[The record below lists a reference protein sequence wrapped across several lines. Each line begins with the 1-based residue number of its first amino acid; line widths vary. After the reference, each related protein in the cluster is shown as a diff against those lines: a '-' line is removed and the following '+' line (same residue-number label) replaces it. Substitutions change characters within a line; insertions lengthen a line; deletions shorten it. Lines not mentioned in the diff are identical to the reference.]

1 MREHRGMGVC
11 DRNHRWAVT
20 VALLAA
26 LAATSCSPP
35 DEGLP
40 NSGEVADPRQVYFGS
55 KIKTITSYRSMAQ
68 VVGTRLFFVDPRSGN
83 WAEEWRLVT
92 PEGATGVAVTGAVL
106 VDVDRDTLAAVFY
119 RATYPERGLTPERE
133 EPRVQVYSRA
143 KRRVV
148 RDGAG
153 SFPGEVVGTDPRG
166 YVAFGNA
173 EVVAVQPGLRGWS
186 GRSATGLAVG
196 NGVLLASRVEGDTL
210 ELRGYDVASG
220 QQRWRRGFRS
230 MVGIPNDP
238 ACAVAHRDG
247 FVVAA
252 REAPLVVD
260 ARTGRT
266 VASRRQGASG
276 CAVDAGP
283 AGSVLVSAADGVAG
297 YDLTTGD
304 RLWAISGGQARDLD
318 LDVVSVYDSRVY
330 ARTRTQ
336 RLILDARTG
345 KEVARDWSLAPYERH
360 DGWYLARGPDS
371 GDPAKAYPS

>member
-1 MREHRGMGVC
+1 V
-11 DRNHRWAVT
+11 AA
-20 VALLAA
+20 ALLAA
-26 LAATSCSPP
+26 LAGAACGPP
-35 DEGLP
+35 EQGLP
-40 NSGEVADPRQVYFGS
+40 NSGEVADPRQVYVDP
-55 KIKTITSYRSMAQ
+55 KITTVTSYRSMAQ
-68 VVGTRLFFVDPRSGN
+68 VVGTRLFFVDPRSGD
-83 WAEEWRLVT
+83 WAQEWRLVT
-92 PEGATGVAVTGAVL
+92 PDGATGVAVVRAVL
-106 VDVDRDTLAAVFY
+106 VDVGRDTLAAVFY

-133 EPRVQVYSRA
+133 EPRIQVYSRA

-153 SFPGEVVGTDPRG
+153 SFPGQPVGTDPRG
-166 YVAFGNA
+166 YVAFGSA

-196 NGVLLASRVEGDTL
+196 SGVLLASRVEGDTL
-210 ELRGYDVASG
+210 ELRGYDVATG

-230 MVGIPNDP
+230 MVGIPDDP
-238 ACAVAHRDG
+238 ACAVALRDR

-252 REAPLVVD
+252 TEAPLVID

-266 VASRRQGASG
+266 VATRRQGAKG

-283 AGSVLVSAADGVAG
+283 AGSVLVSMADGVAG
-297 YDLTTGD
+297 YDLATGD
-304 RLWAISGGQARDLD
+304 RLWVVPEGQARDLD
-318 LDVVSVYDSRVY
+318 LSVVSVYDNRVY

-360 DGWYLARGPDS
+360 DGWYLARGPNPE
-371 GDPAKAYPS
+371 DPAKAYPG